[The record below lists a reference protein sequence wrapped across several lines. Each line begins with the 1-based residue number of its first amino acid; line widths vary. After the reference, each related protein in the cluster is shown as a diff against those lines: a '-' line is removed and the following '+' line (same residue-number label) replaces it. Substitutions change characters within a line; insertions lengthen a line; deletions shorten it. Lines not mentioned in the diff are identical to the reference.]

1 MENPKVSVIIP
12 VYKVEKYLDRCIES
26 VVRQTYKNLEIIL
39 VDDGSPDNCPQMCDE
54 WAKKDN
60 RIKIIHKKN
69 GGQADA
75 RNQGMKIST
84 GEYICFV
91 DSDDYIDRAEIEKGI
106 KNALKNNS
114 DVVIFSFNIDN
125 GNSITPIHFN
135 LEKKYFNNETIKEK
149 LLSVFYTNKDQG
161 LFGPCNK
168 LYKSE
173 FLKNNN
179 LHFEINDIRCEDYW
193 FNFRVFH
200 YADVVTFFDEC
211 LYFYFQ
217 NLESTMHNIDN
228 INYNKWVENKRR
240 LLDDGFCKKITVDY
254 DSFYCQFQMNVIVY
268 LKDLLNL
275 NRVDDYNIIVKDD
288 FLNNATRYRKL
299 LPKKFKIFSYMINK
313 KMYRC
318 FKLALLIWNTI
329 KG

>member
-1 MENPKVSVIIP
+1 MEDYKVSVIIP
-12 VYKVEKYLDRCIES
+12 VYKVEKYLDRCMES

-69 GGQADA
+69 SGQADA

-91 DSDDYIDRAEIEKGI
+91 DSDDYIDRTEIEKCI
-106 KNALKNNS
+106 NNAVRNSS
-114 DVVIFSFNIDN
+114 DVVIISFNIDN
-125 GNSITPIHFN
+125 GNNIIPIHFN
-135 LEKKYFNNETIKEK
+135 LEKKYLNNEIIKEK
-149 LLSVFYTNKDQG
+149 LLSVFYTNKNQG

-168 LYKSE
+168 LYKAE
-173 FLKNNN
+173 FLNDNN
-179 LHFEINDIRCEDYW
+179 LYFDMNDIRCEDYW
-193 FNFRVFH
+193 FNFKVFH
-200 YADVVTFFDEC
+200 YANVVTFIDEC

-217 NLESTMHNIDN
+217 NSSSTTHDKINIS
-228 INYNKWVENKRR
+228 YSRWVNSRKR
-240 LLDDGFCKKITVDY
+240 LLEDNYFNEITVDY
-254 DSFYCQFQMNVIVY
+254 NKFYNEFLINVISY
-268 LKDLLNL
+268 LKGLLQEG
-275 NRVDDYNIIVKDD
+275 DFCKYNTIVNDD
-288 FLNNATRYRKL
+288 FLNKVAKYRKL
-299 LPKKFKIFSYMINK
+299 LPLHIKLLAFLLDK

-318 FKLALLIWNTI
+318 FKLVLLIWNMV